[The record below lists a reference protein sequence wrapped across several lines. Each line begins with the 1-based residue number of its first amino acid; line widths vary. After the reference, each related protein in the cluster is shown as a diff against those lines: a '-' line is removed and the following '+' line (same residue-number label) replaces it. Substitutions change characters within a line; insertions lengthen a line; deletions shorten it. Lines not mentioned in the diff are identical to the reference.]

1 MGGEVLIS
9 PNLGQWYTSFTIAW
23 GGTRGSVR
31 RVHLALKGDGHG
43 TREPGA
49 GWGLGLELA
58 SFLTDTSLT
67 WKNLYTNSHLGY

>member
-1 MGGEVLIS
+1 M
-9 PNLGQWYTSFTIAW
+9 
-23 GGTRGSVR
+23 R

-67 WKNLYTNSHLGY
+67 